1 MFWYL
6 TKSVRNISTLTAVFL
21 FCSACVYRLDIQ
33 QGNLLDDSQ
42 IEQVEVGMSR
52 SQVQFLLGTPMVN
65 DSFHQDRW
73 DYTYYLNPGRSR
85 DIERRWFIVFFQ
97 EDSVARLERDAILTP
112 TSPGTRRQEPG
123 VVSRAFSR
131 LRQTEEA
138 DVRETPE
145 LPAAQESPAPVD
157 AQTVGQESGVL
168 SRVFSRFRRT
178 EEADVLEL
186 PAAQESPAPVNAQTN
201 RLDENR
207 SPPTTPATQIEANVE
222 LLANPIAEPSASEV
236 ESNLPAAQESPA
248 PVDAQTVGQE
258 SGVLSRVF
266 SRFRRTEEADVLEL
280 PAAQESPAPVNAQ
293 TVRLDEN
300 RSPST
305 TPATQIEANVELLAN
320 PDAEPSASEVE
331 SNLPSESQRLVE
343 VENANTSTGEGW
355 VVQLGSFSEEE
366 NARRLA
372 DRAAT
377 FGFTTRVSTYTT
389 SSGLMFR
396 VRVGPGLS
404 RDRAMDIASSL
415 SANGF
420 VAQAIIQD

>member
-65 DSFHQDRW
+65 DSFNQSRW
-73 DYTYYLNPGRSR
+73 DYTYYHLSPDSSR
-85 DIERRWFIVFFQ
+85 DDVERRWFIVFFQ
-97 EDSVARLERDAILTP
+97 ENNVVRLERDAILTP
-112 TSPGTRRQEPG
+112 ASPGSRRQEPG
-123 VVSRAFSR
+123 AFSRVFSR
-131 LRQTEEA
+131 LRRTEEA
-138 DVRETPE
+138 TVPESPE

-157 AQTVGQESGVL
+157 TQTVTQEPGVF
-168 SRVFSRFRRT
+168 SRVFGRLRRT
-178 EEADVLEL
+178 EEATVPEL
-186 PAAQESPAPVNAQTN
+186 SAAQESPAPADTQTVTQEPGVFS
-201 RLDENR
+201 RVFSRLRRTEEATVPESLELPAVQESSAPVSTQTVLLDENR
-207 SPPTTPATQIEANVE
+207 NPPTSQAAQIEANVE
-222 LLANPIAEPSASEV
+222 SSANPVVGSPAREV
-236 ESNLPAAQESPA
+236 ES
-248 PVDAQTVGQE
+248 D
-258 SGVLSRVF
+258 
-266 SRFRRTEEADVLEL
+266 
-280 PAAQESPAPVNAQ
+280 
-293 TVRLDEN
+293 
-300 RSPST
+300 
-305 TPATQIEANVELLAN
+305 
-320 PDAEPSASEVE
+320 
-331 SNLPSESQRLVE
+331 LPSDPQRLVE
-343 VENANTSTGEGW
+343 IESGNTSTGEGW

-372 DRAAT
+372 DRATT

-420 VAQAIIQD
+420 VAQVVAQD